1 MNPNN
6 GNQPTIVNHNEMHN
20 CNVFNGNVYNATFPL
35 PGAQVTI
42 NQYATDSIGGKP
54 KQDTQGP
61 IEPAEERTKR
71 KEVALSNMY
80 RKLEN
85 LEESM
90 LGYNN
95 NGKRITHFQ
104 LSILLHRCLGM
115 HSTPSKEEYM
125 PIQETLWAI
134 LIDARNRCSKDPK
147 DLYFPQTFLNIV
159 GYLRKQQII
168 VNAQPTQLLGI
179 LYPNLR
185 KNEIKKL
192 AVQID
197 RAFLTSSSNP
207 IIDGL
212 EDMFNFYINLL
223 KNGEI

>member
-6 GNQPTIVNHNEMHN
+6 ENQPTIVNHNEMHN

-42 NQYATDSIGGKP
+42 HQYAADSTGKP
-54 KQDTQGP
+54 KQEKQGP
-61 IEPAEERTKR
+61 VEPAEERTKR
-71 KEVALSNMY
+71 KEKALSNMF

-85 LEESM
+85 LEDGM

-95 NGKRITHFQ
+95 KGERIKHIQ
-104 LSILLHRCLGM
+104 LSVLLHKCLGM
-115 HSTPSKEEYM
+115 HSTPTKQEYK
-125 PIQETLWAI
+125 PIQEALWTF
-134 LIDARNRCSKDPK
+134 LIDARNSCVKDPK
-147 DLYFPQTFLNIV
+147 ELYFPQTFLNII

-168 VNAQPTQLLGI
+168 INTQPTQLLGI
-179 LYPNLR
+179 LYPDLR
-185 KNEIKKL
+185 DSEKKRL
-192 AVQID
+192 SVHID
-197 RAFLTSSSNP
+197 RVFLTTSNNP

-212 EDMFNFYINLL
+212 EDMFNFYTNLL

>member
-6 GNQPTIVNHNEMHN
+6 ENQPTIVNHNEMHN

-42 NQYATDSIGGKP
+42 HQYAADSTGNP
-54 KQDTQGP
+54 KQEKQGP

-71 KEVALSNMY
+71 KEVAFNNMY

-95 NGKRITHFQ
+95 NGERITHFQ

-125 PIQETLWAI
+125 PIQETLWTI
-134 LIDARNRCSKDPK
+134 LIDARNRCIKDPK
-147 DLYFPQTFLNIV
+147 ELYYPQTFLNIV

-168 VNAQPTQLLGI
+168 INTQPTQLLGI
-179 LYPNLR
+179 LYPDLR
-185 KNEIKKL
+185 DSEKKRL
-192 AVQID
+192 SVHID
-197 RAFLTSSSNP
+197 RVFLTTSNNP

-212 EDMFNFYINLL
+212 EDMFNFYTNLL

>member
-6 GNQPTIVNHNEMHN
+6 ESQPTIVNHNEMHN

-71 KEVALSNMY
+71 KEEAINNMY

-85 LEESM
+85 LEDGM
-90 LGYNN
+90 LGYTNQ
-95 NGKRITHFQ
+95 GERITHAQ
-104 LSILLHRCLGM
+104 MSLLLHKCLGM
-115 HSTPSKEEYM
+115 HSTPPKQEFM
-125 PIQETLWAI
+125 PIQETLWTI

>member
-6 GNQPTIVNHNEMHN
+6 ESQPTIVNHNEMHN

-71 KEVALSNMY
+71 KEEAIRNMY

-85 LEESM
+85 LEDGM
-90 LGYNN
+90 LGYTNH
-95 NGKRITHFQ
+95 GERIKHTQ
-104 LSILLHRCLGM
+104 LSMLLHKCLGM
-115 HSTPSKEEYM
+115 HPTAVKQEYR
-125 PIQETLWAI
+125 PIQEALWTI
-134 LIDARNRCSKDPK
+134 LIDARNSCSKDPK
-147 DLYFPQTFLNIV
+147 ESYFPQTFLNIV

-168 VNAQPTQLLGI
+168 INVEPIKLLRI

-185 KNEIKKL
+185 ADVEKKL
-192 AVQID
+192 VVQLN
-197 RAFLTSSSNP
+197 RALLTSSSNP

-212 EDMFNFYINLL
+212 ENMFNFYINLL